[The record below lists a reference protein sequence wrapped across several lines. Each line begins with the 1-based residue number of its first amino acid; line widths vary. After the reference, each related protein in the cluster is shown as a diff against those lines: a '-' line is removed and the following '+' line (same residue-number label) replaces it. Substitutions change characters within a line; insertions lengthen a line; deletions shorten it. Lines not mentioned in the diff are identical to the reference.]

1 MQGIDPAATAWLLA
15 STALVLLMTPGL
27 AIFYG
32 GMVRTTGVLNM
43 IMMSFIS
50 IPLVTVAWLV
60 LGYSLSFSDGG
71 NLVGNLEHFGML
83 GISPRTNHGTVPE
96 LLFATFELTFAIITA
111 ALISGAIAD
120 RAKFS
125 AWMVFVP
132 IWTIVVY
139 SVIAHWVWAPQGWLN
154 KFGSLDYAGGLV
166 VEIASGSS
174 ALALAIVLGPRIGF
188 KQDAMRPH
196 NLPFVLLGV
205 GLLWF
210 GWFGFNAGS
219 ALAVDGTAAAIFL
232 NTLVAGCL
240 GMLGWLTVEQ
250 IRDGK
255 PTTFGAASGVVAGL
269 VAITPSCGYVNTLG
283 ALIVGL
289 AAGVVCSFAVG
300 LKFRWNYDDSLDVV
314 GVHFVGGVVGV
325 PLTLLLIWLDPPSGF
340 RSAWW
345 WLTFGPFVV
354 YQIGQMFDDYILT
367 PRIQGKAT
375 DLDTPSILF
384 ASITGGV
391 LAGLLALTLVVWA
404 FRPADLD
411 PETRRWAI
419 ERCTPHPIAAMQAPV
434 RLERFWDQPWK
445 ASVIWCIILPAV
457 ATESSTSFSVPISR
471 SISAFEMKPY
481 YVGGGSAHALR
492 TAFGVEPVIAAHE
505 RNHKTKYRGFDKAG
519 HHIFGFQIFKGT
531 FEIRARRKT
540 KIVNRDHVAA
550 EHADN
555 IAGEHEKWQHE

>member
-50 IPLVTVAWLV
+50 IPLVTVAWLL
-60 LGYSLSFSDGG
+60 LGYTLSFSDGG
-71 NLVGNLEHFGML
+71 GFIGGLEHFGLAGL
-83 GISPRTNHGTVPE
+83 GPRTNHGTVPE
-96 LLFATFELTFAIITA
+96 LLFVTFELTFAIITA

-132 IWTIVVY
+132 IWAIAVY
-139 SVIAHWVWAPQGWLN
+139 SVIAHWVWSPSGWLA
-154 KFGSLDYAGGLV
+154 KFGALDYAGGLV
-166 VEIASGSS
+166 VEIASGAS

-219 ALAVDGTAAAIFL
+219 AFAADGTAAAIFL

-250 IRDGK
+250 IRDGR

-300 LKFRWNYDDSLDVV
+300 LKFKFNYDDSLDVV

-325 PLTLLLIWLDPPSGF
+325 VLIGLL
-340 RSAWW
+340 
-345 WLTFGPFVV
+345 
-354 YQIGQMFDDYILT
+354 
-367 PRIQGKAT
+367 AT
-375 DLDTPSILF
+375 DVM
-384 ASITGGV
+384 TGGV
-391 LAGLLALTLVVWA
+391 RGLFFGGGLAQLGKQLLGVGTVAAYA
-404 FRPADLD
+404 FTVSFVLGKIIDKLMGFRVSAEDETAGVDFTQHAETAYAEGVHGHLPHRRPA
-411 PETRRWAI
+411 
-419 ERCTPHPIAAMQAPV
+419 
-434 RLERFWDQPWK
+434 
-445 ASVIWCIILPAV
+445 S
-457 ATESSTSFSVPISR
+457 SFSDLISR
-471 SISAFEMKPY
+471 PKPQ
-481 YVGGGSAHALR
+481 
-492 TAFGVEPVIAAHE
+492 
-505 RNHKTKYRGFDKAG
+505 D
-519 HHIFGFQIFKGT
+519 
-531 FEIRARRKT
+531 
-540 KIVNRDHVAA
+540 
-550 EHADN
+550 
-555 IAGEHEKWQHE
+555 